1 MRSLGTYLEDDDTAG
16 AFRPIPNSFY
26 DDTYLSVYVESNCQN
41 NNLIHITEKTF
52 EPLLKGHFIM
62 PFANSG
68 TIQRLRDLGFR
79 FPDFI
84 DYSYD
89 TIDDVRWRFAVF
101 QKLVKD
107 TLQLPWAKLYQDNFD
122 IIEHNRNQL
131 YNLDYDRS
139 ILKLYDE

>member
-1 MRSLGTYLEDDDTAG
+1 MKTKEIKLNMT
-16 AFRPIPNSFY
+16 P
-26 DDTYLSVYVESNCQN
+26 
-41 NNLIHITEKTF
+41 ITEKTF

>member
-1 MRSLGTYLEDDDTAG
+1 
-16 AFRPIPNSFY
+16 
-26 DDTYLSVYVESNCQN
+26 
-41 NNLIHITEKTF
+41 
-52 EPLLKGHFIM
+52 
-62 PFANSG
+62 
-68 TIQRLRDLGFR
+68 LRDLGFR

-89 TIDDVRWRFAVF
+89 NIEDVRWRFAVF

-107 TLQLPWAKLYQDNFD
+107 TLRLPWAKLYQDNFD